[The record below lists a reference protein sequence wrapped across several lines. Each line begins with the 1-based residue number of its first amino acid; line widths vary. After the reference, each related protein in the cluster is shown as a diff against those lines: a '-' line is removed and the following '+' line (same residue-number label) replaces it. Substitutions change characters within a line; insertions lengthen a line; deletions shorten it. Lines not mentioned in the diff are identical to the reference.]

1 MPLNDLDGDGMID
14 AASVLYYGGGGEGG
28 VSLKNLLYAD
38 IQLTVVSDEGLEI
51 LQALSDG
58 RVGTGYEDSADG
70 TAEEQVVAKH
80 GEVFARRVHFLAQPL

>member
-1 MPLNDLDGDGMID
+1 M
-14 AASVLYYGGGGEGG
+14 
-28 VSLKNLLYAD
+28 
-38 IQLTVVSDEGLEI
+38 VSDEGLEI